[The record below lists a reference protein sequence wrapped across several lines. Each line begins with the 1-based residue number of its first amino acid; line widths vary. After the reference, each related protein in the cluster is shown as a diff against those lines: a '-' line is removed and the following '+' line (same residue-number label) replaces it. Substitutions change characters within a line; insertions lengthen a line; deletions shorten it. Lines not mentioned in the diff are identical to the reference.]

1 MGDGETTRPPGTPDP
16 SVTPATE
23 PESLPF
29 VAPCRPLEP
38 SAPLR
43 WLRLGWRDMRAA
55 PAQSLAWGLVV
66 LLLSV
71 LVSLLAWRFGSYWLV
86 LTMMSGF
93 VFVGPLIALGFY
105 SISCQLGHGLR
116 PSIGRCL
123 LDQRRHGSVLM
134 VFALVL
140 IVIFL
145 VWARAASTMSV
156 FFPESGH
163 PEWREL
169 LPYFGIG
176 SAVGSIFAGI
186 TFAVSAFSL
195 PMIMDRRA
203 DAITAAVTSFNAVLR
218 NKGAM
223 IVWVA
228 IIVAAVFAGLA
239 TALIGLAVTI
249 PLIGH
254 ATWHAY
260 REAIDASAWPSH
272 DEPAAS

>member
-1 MGDGETTRPPGTPDP
+1 MGNGETTRLPAVP
-16 SVTPATE
+16 VTAAAE
-23 PESLPF
+23 PETLPF
-29 VAPCRPLEP
+29 VAPCRPLAP

-55 PAQSLAWGLVV
+55 PAQSLAWGGVV
-66 LLLSV
+66 VLLSV

-105 SISCQLGHGLR
+105 SISSQLGRGQR
-116 PSIGRCL
+116 PSIARCL
-123 LDQRRHGSVLM
+123 MDQRRHRSVLM

-145 VWARAASTMSV
+145 VWARAASTMSI
-156 FFPESGH
+156 FFPESGN

-169 LPYFGIG
+169 LPYLAIG

-195 PMIMDRRA
+195 PMILDRRA

-218 NKGAM
+218 NKRAM

-228 IIVAAVFAGLA
+228 LIIGAVLAGLV

-272 DEPAAS
+272 EETAGS